1 MMIVIS
7 REVPVQGYRVTS
19 ERFPNREKVSSI
31 GFIGGEMEFSSSVN
45 NSHENLSLS
54 FSSLGD
60 LL

>member
-1 MMIVIS
+1 M
-7 REVPVQGYRVTS
+7 TN

-54 FSSLGD
+54 FRLSR
-60 LL
+60 